1 MEANLQLGN
10 VYFFNKNYDEAI
22 LQYNKVLKSLPE
34 DEDAFKNLQYALR
47 EKGRQIAMLTGNV
60 PLAKDYLKQSLG
72 MNPDDLEATMLM
84 GIAEGSTGNTE
95 EAIKY
100 FQKVLVKEPKNA
112 QAYFNLGITYKN
124 ANQITKSDSFFNQ
137 AFMLDSKIYEKN
149 GADKK

>member
-1 MEANLQLGN
+1 
-10 VYFFNKNYDEAI
+10 
-22 LQYNKVLKSLPE
+22 
-34 DEDAFKNLQYALR
+34 
-47 EKGRQIAMLTGNV
+47 MLTGNV

-72 MNPDDLEATMLM
+72 MNPDDVEATMLM

-124 ANQITKSDSFFNQ
+124 ANQITKSDSFLIRHLCWILR
-137 AFMLDSKIYEKN
+137 FM
-149 GADKK
+149 KKRSR